1 MNKVLKIMFQKI
13 KQIIPAPF
21 KKIIKKILGRED
33 VRNSDIIPYIKK
45 SLRDDIV
52 TVLDVGC
59 GKLWE
64 GNSKSEDI
72 LFSLFADLRYKI
84 TGIDIFE
91 ECISWRKENGP
102 PGVYL
107 TMDAKKLRDLSGKF
121 DLVIA
126 HHILEHMNKEESQN
140 LLEEM
145 ERKALKQVIIGAPIG
160 FTNTEYAVTSHRNP
174 YERHFCAWFPEEFE
188 RRGYQVYKIKNVFLA
203 FKNV

>member
-1 MNKVLKIMFQKI
+1 
-13 KQIIPAPF
+13 
-21 KKIIKKILGRED
+21 
-33 VRNSDIIPYIKK
+33 
-45 SLRDDIV
+45 V